1 MYSMVPIGLI
11 HIPAFAVGSAAGFL
25 MHRSGFCLAGAFRD
39 IFLFRNAFLA
49 RNLLLAVVA
58 SMVLFEGARQI
69 GLLAFYPFP
78 MLGSPSVSHLVGG
91 VVFGVGMVMAGGCA
105 VGVLYKMGA
114 GNLVAATAFL
124 GLLAGSA
131 MYAEFHPAWAAVRV
145 AGTFSRGWGTIPQGL
160 GVDPGVVVLA
170 VAVPS
175 LVMFLRWR
183 AAGTWSRGGELPRG
197 HVPMWTAAIGLSILG
212 TANTLFSGMPIGI
225 TTSCAKMAGWVESVL
240 APAHFA
246 TLEFFR
252 SVPLNVASP
261 AGEILRGG
269 PAPVLDAVAA
279 IQLPLIA
286 GVVIGSALSAVLLS
300 EFRVYRGVPPPQLAA
315 GFAGGILM
323 GLASRMGSGCN
334 VWHLLGGVPI
344 LAAPSLL
351 FAAGLFPGAWIGT
364 LLLRKIIV

>member
-1 MYSMVPIGLI
+1 MIPIGLI
-11 HIPAFAVGSAAGFL
+11 HIPAFAVGGTAGFL

-39 IFLFRNAFLA
+39 LFLFRNGLLA

-58 SMVLFEGARQI
+58 SMVLFEGARQL
-69 GLLAFYPFP
+69 GLLPFYPFP
-78 MLGSPSVSHLVGG
+78 LLGHPSSSHLVGG
-91 VVFGVGMVMAGGCA
+91 LVFGVGMVIAGGCV

-131 MYAEFHPAWAAVRV
+131 AYAEFHAPWAALRM
-145 AGTFSRGWGTIPQGL
+145 AGTFTRGWSTIPQGL
-160 GVDPGVVVLA
+160 GLDPGIVILA
-170 VAVPS
+170 VAFPS
-175 LVMFLRWR
+175 LALFLRWR
-183 AAGTWSRGGELPRG
+183 ANGTWTPRGTLPRG
-197 HVPMWTAAIGLSILG
+197 YVPLWAAAIGLSVLG
-212 TANTLFSGMPIGI
+212 TANYLLSGMPIGI
-225 TTSCAKMAGWVESVL
+225 TTSYAKMAGWLESVL
-240 APAHFA
+240 APGHFA
-246 TLEFFR
+246 TLDFFR
-252 SVPLNVASP
+252 SVPLNVTSP

-286 GVVIGSALSAVLLS
+286 GVVLGSALSAVLLK
-300 EFRVYRGVPPPQLAA
+300 EFRVHRGAPPLQLLA
-315 GFAGGILM
+315 GFAGGVLM

-351 FAAGLFPGAWIGT
+351 FVAGLFPGAWAGT
-364 LLLRKIIV
+364 LLLRKII